1 MKETVN
7 HPDHYGGKDNPY
19 EAIKIIEAWDLDFHL
34 GNAVKYIARCGKKTP
49 DPLEDLKKAKWY
61 IDRAIQLLEG
71 EIIESK
77 FPSGGIAVGD
87 KDGEGANFEVPEPLG
102 PITAQISSD
111 FWGAL
116 GRHKRNS
123 VK

>member
-19 EAIKIIEAWDLDFHL
+19 EAIKVIEAWDLGFHS

-71 EIIESK
+71 ETEDVLVYENLHFSN
-77 FPSGGIAVGD
+77 PS
-87 KDGEGANFEVPEPLG
+87 
-102 PITAQISSD
+102 PITEEAKK
-111 FWGAL
+111 
-116 GRHKRNS
+116 RHKPRFTDNGMDL
-123 VK
+123 VENGGEYKRIIY